1 MMARDMVSSAE
12 YETQI
17 WHEICCNSL
26 KRMAQDSWRSIAVH
40 RPYISNC
47 SSSKDTCTMLVSGS
61 SLLVLR
67 YLWSS
72 SNSREPLLRHWQFRP
87 RKLATLPLPLST
99 WRYGAVH
106 RNMCTERWDIWIPPR
121 PPEYAS
127 IHPTLGRA
135 IPTRQPTEES
145 FDTTQ
150 LLRVLTALRK
160 GDFLVCSIRGIRCFS
175 TTAGAP
181 ACSICEALKGRG
193 DLYRN
198 AICHRLS

>member
-1 MMARDMVSSAE
+1 
-12 YETQI
+12 
-17 WHEICCNSL
+17 
-26 KRMAQDSWRSIAVH
+26 MAQDSWCSIAVH
-40 RPYISNC
+40 RLHVSNC
-47 SSSKDTCTMLVSGS
+47 SSSKDTCIMLVSAP
-61 SLLVLR
+61 SLPVLR

-72 SNSREPLLRHWQFRP
+72 SRSREPLLRHWQFRP
-87 RKLATLPLPLST
+87 RKLATNPLPLST